1 MECQITAGGMAG
13 KVWTEEERRVMRN
26 MYPHYNAQVVA
37 DQLKRSVKSVY
48 ARATVMGLRKSD
60 EFLSSEQSGR
70 ISRMR
75 QLGRDRRFKKGQIPK
90 NKGVRWTEWM
100 SPEGM
105 KNSLTTAFKRGNAPH
120 NTKYDGCVATRR
132 DTTTGREYKYIRLEK
147 GKWMQLH
154 RVVWIFLNGPI
165 PADKILRCL
174 TDDTLNCDP
183 SNWFLTDRKTNL
195 AKNSG
200 RETMSDKY
208 IALVLARRDHQLRD
222 ALMQMPE
229 VLDLKRTEL
238 TLKNTIDGIA
248 C

>member
-1 MECQITAGGMAG
+1 MAG
-13 KVWTEEERRVMRN
+13 YLRHKWTERDIDILRRE
-26 MYPHYNAQVVA
+26 YPDRYASEVA
-37 DQLKRSVKSVY
+37 DMLGVTVKSVY
-48 ARATVMGLRKSD
+48 QKAKALGIGKSKAWRKRELELQGERLRRDGATK
-60 EFLSSEQSGR
+60 
-70 ISRMR
+70 
-75 QLGRDRRFKKGQIPK
+75 RFQKGHVPHNTGKPWQK
-90 NKGVRWTEWM
+90 WL
-100 SPEGM
+100 SPEGR
-105 KNSLTTAFKRGNAPH
+105 KNSLTTAFYKGHAPH
-120 NTKYDGCVATRR
+120 NTKYDGCVVTRS
-132 DTTTGREYKYIRLEK
+132 DSGTTRMYKYIRLEK

-165 PADKILRCL
+165 PAGKILRCL
-174 TDDTLNCDP
+174 TEDTLNCDP

-208 IALVLARRDHQLRD
+208 IALVLARRDPQLRE

-229 VLDLKRTEL
+229 ILDLKRAEL